1 MQTTPPLSPPFI
13 ELEDDEN
20 CNEKI
25 IDSFSCEG
33 SVYREKSPEIKKK
46 KVKKVEKKP
55 TLKKKNCKRPI
66 L

>member
-25 IDSFSCEG
+25 IDSFSCED

-46 KVKKVEKKP
+46 EGWEKAYSKKEE
-55 TLKKKNCKRPI
+55 L
-66 L
+66 